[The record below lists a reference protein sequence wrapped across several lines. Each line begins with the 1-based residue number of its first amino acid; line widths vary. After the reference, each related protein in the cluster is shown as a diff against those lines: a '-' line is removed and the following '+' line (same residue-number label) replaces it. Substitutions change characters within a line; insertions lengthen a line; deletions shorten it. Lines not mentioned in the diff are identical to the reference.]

1 MLSSLG
7 IINRPVFAE
16 DSTVTS
22 FRGEINFNLS
32 EPSFVEEYKPENPQI
47 STNTDPAS
55 HPSFDS
61 EFLDRQLA
69 KYLKFTALSGP
80 PDILI
85 VGSSRGV
92 QGIDPAVLQQAL
104 AARGNSNLKIFNFGI
119 NGATAQVVEIL
130 LRQILTPEQLPRM
143 IIWADGVRAFN
154 SGRVDRTYN
163 AIIASEGYKRLSNST
178 RPTPNKPPNTPP
190 ASRPNT
196 PSSPNTPPP
205 FHQKPIL
212 PGGLNSDPINF
223 LPHTPL
229 VGAKLSQHISE
240 ITSFTDKTS
249 QKIAQ
254 NQTNPTKNPAL
265 NGFNAISTRFNP
277 NTYYQRFPR
286 VAGQYDGDYAN
297 FSLEGEQTTALQ
309 FIVSFTKSRRIP
321 LLVVNL
327 PLTRDY
333 LDPVR
338 LKFEKQY
345 VQFMWKTA
353 GQEGFMFRDLSSRW
367 LTEYNYFADPSHLN
381 RFGAEVV
388 SQQLA
393 QDKTIPWPVKSR

>member
-1 MLSSLG
+1 MNKINNYLLLLLASLG
-7 IINRPVFAE
+7 IIPTPALAQT
-16 DSTVTS
+16 STLTS
-22 FRGEINFNLS
+22 FRAEINSNLS
-32 EPSFVEEYKPENPQI
+32 QAEFFAQPELQTPQI
-47 STNTDPAS
+47 SANPAPVPF
-55 HPSFDS
+55 PSFDS
-61 EFLDRQLA
+61 QFLDEQLE
-69 KYLKFTALSGP
+69 KYLKFTAISGP

-104 AARGNSNLKIFNFGI
+104 AARGNRNLTIFNFGI
-119 NGATAQVVEIL
+119 NGATAQVVEVL
-130 LRQILTPEQLPRM
+130 LRQILDPEKLPRM

-163 AIIASEGYKRLSNST
+163 AIIASEGYKRLTTGS
-178 RPTPNKPPNTPP
+178 RPTPNKPANTPP

-196 PSSPNTPPP
+196 PSRPSTPSRPTTIPP
-205 FHQKPIL
+205 GRFE
-212 PGGLNSDPINF
+212 SDPINF
-223 LPHTPL
+223 LPQIP
-229 VGAKLSQHISE
+229 E
-240 ITSFTDKTS
+240 IAAFTSKTS
-249 QKIAQ
+249 QKTAQ
-254 NQTNPTKNPAL
+254 TQANPTNNPAL

-297 FSLEGEQTTALQ
+297 FSLQGEQTVALQ
-309 FIVSFTKSRRIP
+309 AIVAFTKSRRIP

-338 LKFEKQY
+338 LRHERQF
-345 VQFMWKTA
+345 VQFMWRTA
-353 GQEGFMFRDLSSRW
+353 GSAGFMFRDLSGRW

-381 RFGAEVV
+381 RFGAEAV

-393 QDKTIPWPVKSR
+393 QDKTIPWPAKPR